1 VEEMKVFLCSRPDEA
16 GKFHGVVDAF
26 PDIWE
31 GCILDVGCRSGNLK
45 HVLGERSVRVRY
57 LGLDLSPPADV
68 IANLEKGL
76 PFSDKTLDVV
86 VALDVLEHT
95 DNIHEAFDELCRI
108 ARKFVVITLPN
119 IYELKGRIKFLLG
132 RPISGKYGLPPDHLT
147 DRHRWL
153 FSFKEARQFVH
164 FRARKCCFEIEDEG
178 CLIGPRRSSI
188 VARALVSWFPNLF
201 SPWYLV
207 LLKRQEVNFP

>member
-1 VEEMKVFLCSRPDEA
+1 
-16 GKFHGVVDAF
+16 
-26 PDIWE
+26 
-31 GCILDVGCRSGNLK
+31 
-45 HVLGERSVRVRY
+45 
-57 LGLDLSPPADV
+57 LDLSPPADV

-76 PFSDKTLDVV
+76 PFSDKTFDVV

-95 DNIHEAFDELCRI
+95 DNIHKAFDELCRI
-108 ARKFVVITLPN
+108 ARKFVIITLPN
-119 IYELKGRIKFLLG
+119 VYEMKGRIKFLLG
-132 RPISGKYGLPPDHLT
+132 RPISGKYGLPPDHTT

-153 FSFKEARQFVH
+153 FSFNEARQFVH
-164 FRARKCCFEIEDEG
+164 FRARKCGFKIEDEG
-178 CLIGPRRSSI
+178 CLIGPHRSSI